1 MRLWKE
7 KLKWAAR
14 WWSGD
19 GRGQKQQGAP
29 AALRPVM
36 PTGTGTLA
44 DSAAGERVE
53 VVAAVLTDVGCERE
67 VNEDCGRFV
76 APAAAEAR
84 EAKGVLAVV
93 ADGMGGHSAGEV
105 ASRTAVETISR
116 VYYASAQA
124 AEAALGEAFEA
135 ANRAIYE
142 AAGRDASLRG
152 MGTTC
157 TALVVKDR
165 KAFAAHIGDSRLY
178 LVRGGQIYLMS
189 EDHSMVRE
197 MVRRGVLTPDEARR
211 HAEKNV
217 ILRAL
222 GTQPV
227 AQPATWEAPLAVRAE
242 DRFVLCSDGL
252 SDLVED
258 EEIRQSAVTLAPDA
272 ACARLVALAKERGGH
287 DNITVAVVEL
297 RRAGDGAASA
307 AGAGDSPAE
316 FISVCNSRGLP
327 ATEDLLGRQCRP
339 RHRQLPHRG
348 AARRGRHG

>member
-1 MRLWKE
+1 MRWLWSGMR
-7 KLKWAAR
+7 KWAAWWRPGR
-14 WWSGD
+14 WR
-19 GRGQKQQGAP
+19 GRRQQAAP
-29 AALRPVM
+29 AAPRPVV
-36 PTGTGTLA
+36 PTGTGPLA
-44 DSAAGERVE
+44 ATAASEPLE
-53 VVAAVLTDVGCERE
+53 VVAAVVTDVGCERE
-67 VNEDCGRFV
+67 VNEDCGQFV
-76 APAAAEAR
+76 APEAEEAR
-84 EAKGVLAVV
+84 AAKGVLAVV

-105 ASRTAVETISR
+105 ASRTAVETVSR
-116 VYYASAQA
+116 VYYASARA

-142 AAGRDASLRG
+142 AAGRDARLRG

-165 KAFAAHIGDSRLY
+165 AAFAAHIGDSRLY

-189 EDHSMVRE
+189 EDHSVVRE

-227 AQPATWEAPLAVRAE
+227 AQPATWDAPLAVRAE

-258 EEIRQSAVTLAPDA
+258 EEIRQAAVTLAPEA

-297 RRAGDGAASA
+297 RRASDGAASA
-307 AGAGDSPAE
+307 GGAGDSPAE
-316 FISVCNSRGLP
+316 LISVCDSRGLP
-327 ATEDLLGRQCRP
+327 GSEDLLGRQ
-339 RHRQLPHRG
+339 
-348 AARRGRHG
+348 